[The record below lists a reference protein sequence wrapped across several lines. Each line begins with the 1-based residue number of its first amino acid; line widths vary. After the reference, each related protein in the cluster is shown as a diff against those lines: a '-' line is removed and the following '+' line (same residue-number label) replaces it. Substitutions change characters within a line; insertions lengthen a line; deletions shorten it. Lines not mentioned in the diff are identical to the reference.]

1 MTEWTMN
8 NQCYQW
14 SYKITYTSENKITN
28 VLSHKSWVIYTYH
41 ALMIWEPE
49 NKPNKPSKSRSL
61 KLEEKNLHVNWAYE
75 NNKSRVRRRRGNLLR
90 GRRNQQLEGVCHL
103 LEYGY
108 QQQQLCKIPCF
119 CISDLLNESSP
130 PFSLLK

>member
-14 SYKITYTSENKITN
+14 SYKTTYTSENKITN
-28 VLSHKSWVIYTYH
+28 ALSHKSWVIYTYH

-61 KLEEKNLHVNWAYE
+61 KLEKKKIFMLTEHMKIIKEGWEEKE
-75 NNKSRVRRRRGNLLR
+75 ENLLR
-90 GRRNQQLEGVCHL
+90 CRRNQQL
-103 LEYGY
+103 
-108 QQQQLCKIPCF
+108 
-119 CISDLLNESSP
+119 
-130 PFSLLK
+130 